1 MKEKL
6 TPALRRLTLRQLRAF
21 ASVVRTGTVSGAAEE
36 LAVTP
41 PAVSL
46 QLRELERHLGCALVE
61 RAPGRF
67 QPTTAG
73 IEVLTAITRI
83 ERALAEM
90 GDVLAAL
97 KGDSGSVAV
106 GAVSTAKYVVP
117 RILAAF
123 KRLRPRAEL
132 ILRVGNRDE
141 IVAALERFEIDFAI
155 TGRPPESFAVE
166 REAIGDHPHVIIA
179 APDHPLVGR
188 PRLPLQALAHE
199 TFLLRERGSGTRAL
213 VDALRGEA
221 GLDAE
226 AGMELGS
233 NETIKQAVMAG
244 MGIALL
250 SAHTVDA
257 ELRDGR
263 LATLDIE
270 GLPVIRRWY
279 VIRRCERRLLPT
291 GQALWDFI
299 AREGGSF
306 LPSLVEPRR

>member
-1 MKEKL
+1 MKEAL
-6 TPALRRLTLRQLRAF
+6 TPRLRRLTLRQLRAF
-21 ASVVRTGTVSGAAEE
+21 AAVARTGTVSGAADQ

-61 RAPGRF
+61 RGPGRF
-67 QPTTAG
+67 RPTTAG
-73 IEVLTAITRI
+73 IEVLTAISRI
-83 ERALAEM
+83 ERTIAEM
-90 GDVLAAL
+90 SDVLAAL

-106 GAVSTAKYVVP
+106 GAVNTAKYFVP

-123 KRLRPRAEL
+123 KRLRPRAAL
-132 ILRVGNRDE
+132 VLRVGNREE

-155 TGRPPESFAVE
+155 TGRPPESFPLE
-166 REAIGDHPHVIIA
+166 REVIGDHPHVVIA

-188 PRLPLQALAHE
+188 PRLPLGALADE
-199 TFLLRERGSGTRAL
+199 TFLLRERGSSTRAL
-213 VDALRGEA
+213 VDALRAEA
-221 GLDAE
+221 GIDAN

-233 NETIKQAVMAG
+233 NETIKQVVMAG

-250 SAHTVDA
+250 SAHTIDA

-270 GLPVIRRWY
+270 GLPVMRRWY
-279 VIRRCERRLLPT
+279 VIRRSERRLLPT
-291 GQALWDFI
+291 AQSLWEFI

-306 LPSLVEPRR
+306 LPRSVDPQR

>member
-6 TPALRRLTLRQLRAF
+6 TPALRGLTLRQLRAF
-21 ASVVRTGTVSGAAEE
+21 AAVARTGTVSAAAEE

-46 QLRELERHLGCALVE
+46 QLRELERQLGCALLE
-61 RAPGRF
+61 RGPGRF
-67 QPTTAG
+67 RPTTAG
-73 IEVLTAITRI
+73 VEVLTAITRI
-83 ERALAEM
+83 ERALGEM

-106 GAVSTAKYVVP
+106 GAVSTAQYIVP

-141 IVAALERFEIDFAI
+141 IVAALERFELDVAI

-166 REAIGDHPHVIIA
+166 RHMIGDHPHVIIA

-188 PRLPLQALAHE
+188 ARLPPQALAGE
-199 TFLLRERGSGTRAL
+199 TFLLRERGSGARAL
-213 VDALRGEA
+213 ADALRDEA
-221 GLDAE
+221 GLDAA
-226 AGMELGS
+226 AGIELGG
-233 NETIKQAVMAG
+233 NETIKQAVMAS

-263 LATLDIE
+263 LVALDVD
-270 GLPVIRRWY
+270 GLPLVRRWY
-279 VIRRCERRLLPT
+279 VIRRRERRLLPT
-291 GQALWDFI
+291 AQALWDFI
-299 AREGGSF
+299 AREGASF
-306 LPSLVEPRR
+306 LPQAASAPT